1 MKQFTEY
8 LIQIQVK
15 QIVFIQN
22 KYIYIDMKYRYKIS
36 YGGTSSTTT
45 SSNDLNAVNEL
56 NNLFD
61 KLIKNKAN
69 YYDSSELKKD
79 IDKLKKYEL
88 TLDDDL
94 KELGDNLKETYNL
107 DILEIDFSIEDEN
120 DLKIYYFEN

>member
-1 MKQFTEY
+1 
-8 LIQIQVK
+8 
-15 QIVFIQN
+15 
-22 KYIYIDMKYRYKIS
+22 MKYRYKIS

-79 IDKLKKYEL
+79 IDELKEDE
-88 TLDDDL
+88 LDDDL
-94 KELGDNLKETYNL
+94 EEELGDNLKETYNL

-120 DLKIYYFEN
+120 DLRKFYFENLEEEEEEE